1 MNDTTKVVHLSALT
15 LISRRD
21 QDTRPEE
28 GDVNQYRS
36 VG

>member
-15 LISRRD
+15 PISPQD

-28 GDVNQYRS
+28 GDTKQYWS
-36 VG
+36 VR